1 MCEPCVSS
9 RLGEAARTVQNTVL
23 SVKVPPSDV
32 LTERE
37 ALQRMLR
44 GRMLVT
50 YLLDAPCPG
59 HIRLGESAR
68 LGLGLARVGVRVR
81 VREFLWSR
89 VRVRVTMC

>member
-23 SVKVPPSDV
+23 SVKVPPSDG

-50 YLLDAPCPG
+50 YLLNAPCPG
-59 HIRLGESAR
+59 HIRLGESAP
-68 LGLGLARVGVRVR
+68 LGLGLVPGGG
-81 VREFLWSR
+81 
-89 VRVRVTMC
+89 